1 MPSFLGRDPAFFP
14 LFHHLFFLCLGRGRQ
29 SNGGTL
35 GNYAQR
41 HVIQERFQC
50 GQGYLGR
57 WHRGWLSHSAQGT
70 EFSFPTMPQF
80 FFAIFVEVA
89 SESYNLILVSRLVSG
104 SGTEHSL
111 QVLPLE

>member
-1 MPSFLGRDPAFFP
+1 MEEPLETVPRDMS
-14 LFHHLFFLCLGRGRQ
+14 LRRVSSGW
-29 SNGGTL
+29 
-35 GNYAQR
+35 
-41 HVIQERFQC
+41 
-50 GQGYLGR
+50 GYSGR

-70 EFSFPTMPQF
+70 EFSFPTTPQF
-80 FFAIFVEVA
+80 LFAIFVEVA